1 MSENTTQ
8 SPHTLKRIVDS
19 SSSSPSL
26 GDSKHLPETMF
37 HQPNYQTP
45 LSRRVHTWVPD
56 ADVSQLTT
64 SARSSVKSSPL
75 NSPLFSKLHETY
87 DRSVS
92 PCEIPTTELIRLR
105 ELSRSPLLREIT
117 NEYVE
122 DQNTNNTTTN
132 ITLADESLEL
142 RASAGAGADDDSD
155 DVEEIHRPI
164 NSPLRPDSKS
174 PISKVS
180 SRKKLMVTLGL
191 TALME
196 EQIDLRLA
204 SGDNPTVVMEL
215 DLDGNVRYLS
225 QNWEVI
231 VGTSIKKIIGKPISN
246 IVIGNGPDDLNVFVV
261 AMNQMVKDDISYKVK
276 FVTAT
281 NTIDVDK
288 SLPTDQDATSE
299 STDDGDVDIEEAS
312 PTNEFDPVNDE
323 EAEAEVDSLSE
334 TSSKVSNNGEI
345 IELEA
350 QGILI
355 HDSKTKLPTHA
366 MWTIKPF
373 THIDVQLSIPPNL
386 IDLLGFGAEIFE
398 GYLQSVQDLG
408 IIDEELVPQPKSIL
422 CRICESNIPAWFIE
436 RHSELCL
443 VEHRIGEELQQCQ
456 DLLNDQKEELSS
468 MIDALAAS
476 VALQSNMYN
485 QAISPPNSVSGVIG
499 MSSSLNSSASS
510 ISTSL
515 SSSSS
520 NAITAL
526 IPPHIE
532 YKGVPIS
539 CIPQTSS
546 PSFEDSP
553 KLANQVLKKN
563 YMNQLNISRRYPYNI
578 IQRLLDLVNDALN
591 INPALEVSDELT
603 SENRF
608 EFSPNSERV
617 INNILNWKLTETTT
631 DVGLMLLIEDTQT
644 LTQNKIDIISRLIS
658 VLQYSNK
665 IKHEVDNLVLETVKD
680 TVNRVREQTFLN
692 EQASLI
698 PDSETDERTL
708 SQVKAHLRTSSGSSL
723 TVNLDPT
730 QSLHPGIVAPKP
742 SRTPILLDSSDEHN
756 TFLITPTDILLRG
769 RSPNIRSNS
778 SGSGKNDLRKSLGDR
793 ELSIPEHSISTSPN
807 ELRHTSSSSSFRN
820 SIISALGPTS
830 AKDLLESFQDFDLN
844 NKKPPLEG
852 VTTNNSNNST
862 FLSPRRHLSP
872 APPYVERKSLS
883 SFQRNTLTHKSS
895 IASLDVG
902 ENQLMPP
909 NLGILSSSDKTLAT
923 NSPPPNVSH
932 IINPPPFISI
942 PTTLG
947 AAVGSISSER
957 RSTSGG
963 CYPQHTPTSQ
973 RNSLPNLTPILSASL
988 LKQPLSP
995 LLVSQAPVNKQPS
1008 GGDIRDYE
1016 VIKPISKGAFGS
1028 VFLAKKRLTGE
1039 YVAIKCLKK
1048 KDMIVKN
1055 QVLNVKSERAVMMRQ
1070 SDSPYVAQLYASF
1083 QLKDYL
1089 YLVMEYLNGGDV
1101 ATLVKMLGTL
1111 DDSWTRQ
1118 YIAEIV
1124 VGVDDLHRR
1133 GIIHRDLKPDNVL
1146 IDKRGHLKL
1155 TDFGLSRIGIVKRQ
1169 ERSHRKSSAGD
1180 TGIELFRK
1188 SITNAMMMAATGPTG
1203 SAIADD
1209 NSTHHKRTSS
1219 ITPFSLSPK
1228 TEFTKLNTSSLMTGS
1243 SSMTNSPVFE
1253 KSSFM
1258 SFKNSQPIGTVS
1270 NFLLSNAA
1278 TGNSSIDSGV
1288 RSSSI
1293 SGGSA
1298 YGVEQSPLIKPIIPR
1313 NVSESSFAILEDDS
1327 SSSDLTSGNA
1337 TSTHL
1342 SASGEG
1348 SSHFAIG
1355 SEPMKHSHSALG
1367 TASHLL
1373 QSFTQSQSQGQGH
1386 NSSSSVLSYALFDP
1400 QNQKNEKEIRFV
1412 GTPDYL
1418 APETIQGLG
1427 QSDALDWWSIGCML
1441 FEFLFGYAPF
1451 HADTPD
1457 KVFTNILQGTI
1468 DWPPIAPDELLKY
1481 CRPEAQDLIQ
1491 KLLTL
1496 DPQKRLGSNG
1506 SHEIMSHPYFN
1517 GIDWDNLFE
1526 SEAPFVPHLEDPEST
1541 EYFDSRGAEL
1551 LQLPRDEELND
1562 INDEYHQ
1569 HSEYNHQLH
1578 SLGGRSGSD
1587 TSDLLLLPGSGGGGG
1602 GKRER
1607 RSSRLADPTEFG
1619 SFHFRNLNVLE
1630 KANKD
1635 VINRLK
1641 SEHLEHRNSFSSS
1654 TSDVSTP
1661 SSRSRGYS
1669 FTGTSTFKKPVSPV
1683 IRAVSPSKMFDSP
1696 QSVFST
1702 PTSTNPRHGSLTTAG
1717 SYSSSEEQPIS
1728 QQPLPLPQVPADVIR
1743 HRSSLNSLTKHV
1755 FRPSGSTCTDSPTSL
1770 DNEDQKSSALLRVQK
1785 RRESLR
1791 RGGSIGGHS
1800 SGSFSSGGTQYGS
1813 GGSGTIPPFSLD
1825 SPHMLA
1831 QPEIDV
1837 LYCELIS
1844 AVRLNVSKLLEK
1856 CGCVVVAITN
1866 GDEFVRRATSQ
1877 VKFDLIFTALK
1888 LPKVSAIDA
1897 VKLIKFTTGVNVTTP
1912 IIALTAFK
1920 DEACEAGIFDEIIE
1934 KPVEFNQLQHV
1945 IHKFMRHDEAIES
1958 DNEN

>member
-1 MSENTTQ
+1 MDSET
-8 SPHTLKRIVDS
+8 SRPGIV
-19 SSSSPSL
+19 
-26 GDSKHLPETMF
+26 
-37 HQPNYQTP
+37 
-45 LSRRVHTWVPD
+45 
-56 ADVSQLTT
+56 
-64 SARSSVKSSPL
+64 RSSAGSSPL
-75 NSPLFSKLHETY
+75 GSPLIAKLHENY

-92 PCEIPTTELIRLR
+92 PCEIPIAELRRLR

-117 NEYVE
+117 NDYVE
-122 DQNTNNTTTN
+122 ETANESTIKST
-132 ITLADESLEL
+132 DESFQLLVELEP
-142 RASAGAGADDDSD
+142 DSD
-155 DVEEIHRPI
+155 SDSELHRPI

-174 PISKVS
+174 PVIRVP
-180 SRKKLMVTLGL
+180 SRKKPMANLGL

-204 SGDNPTVVMEL
+204 SGDNPTAVMEL

-246 IVIGNGPDDLNVFVV
+246 IVIGNGPEDLNVFVV
-261 AMNQMVKDDISYKVK
+261 AMNQMIKDDISYKVK

-281 NTIDVDK
+281 NNIKIDK
-288 SLPTDQDATSE
+288 SLTTDQDADTS
-299 STDDGDVDIEEAS
+299 SDLTDDGNNEISATDEFSPLDEDIETS
-312 PTNEFDPVNDE
+312 
-323 EAEAEVDSLSE
+323 SE

-355 HDSKTKLPTHA
+355 HDSKSKLPTHA

-373 THIDVQLSIPPNL
+373 TYIDVQLTIPPNL

-398 GYLQSVQDLG
+398 GYLQSLQDLG

-436 RHSELCL
+436 RHSELCV
-443 VEHRIGEELQQCQ
+443 VEHRIDEELQQCQ
-456 DLLNDQKEELSS
+456 DMLNDQKDEL
-468 MIDALAAS
+468 MGMLET
-476 VALQSNMYN
+476 LTLYN
-485 QAISPPNSVSGVIG
+485 ISAQPSPPAISPTSSLSGIIG
-499 MSSSLNSSASS
+499 TSPPLNSSTSS
-510 ISTSL
+510 ISTT

-520 NAITAL
+520 NNVISPL
-526 IPPHIE
+526 SPPHIE
-532 YKGVPIS
+532 YKGFSIS

-563 YMNQLNISRRYPYNI
+563 YINQLHISRRYPYNI

-591 INPALEVSDELT
+591 INPAQEVTDEAT
-603 SENRF
+603 FESRF
-608 EFSPNSERV
+608 EFSPDSERV
-617 INNILNWKLTETTT
+617 INSILNWKISESTT
-631 DVGLMLLIEDTQT
+631 DVGLRLLIEDTQT

-698 PDSETDERTL
+698 PDADQIERTL
-708 SQVKAHLRTSSGSSL
+708 SEVRDRLSRSSSASLNTSVHL
-723 TVNLDPT
+723 PHP
-730 QSLHPGIVAPKP
+730 QHPGIVAPKP
-742 SRTPILLDSSDEHN
+742 SRTPIVLDSSDEN
-756 TFLITPTDILLRG
+756 GSFLVTPTDILLRG
-769 RSPNIRSNS
+769 RSPEIRSSGGSIGRLDPRS
-778 SGSGKNDLRKSLGDR
+778 SIGERP
-793 ELSIPEHSISTSPN
+793 LSIAEHSISTSPHD
-807 ELRHTSSSSSFRN
+807 LRHRSSSSSFCN
-820 SIISALGPTS
+820 NVVAALGPAS

-844 NKKPPLEG
+844 KRPPLEG
-852 VTTNNSNNST
+852 VSNHSA

-895 IASLDVG
+895 IVSLETGDS
-902 ENQLMPP
+902 QL
-909 NLGILSSSDKTLAT
+909 L
-923 NSPPPNVSH
+923 PPNVSVLQNSGNNSSSH
-932 IINPPPFISI
+932 SPPSSISHMINPPPTVST
-942 PTTLG
+942 PTILG
-947 AAVGSISSER
+947 PSPGSIVTER

-963 CYPQHTPTSQ
+963 SYHLTPTSQ
-973 RNSLPNLTPILSASL
+973 RNSLSNQTPVLSASQM
-988 LKQPLSP
+988 KQPLSP

-1048 KDMIVKN
+1048 RDMIAKN

-1070 SDSPYVAQLYASF
+1070 SDSPYVAQLYSSF

-1089 YLVMEYLNGGDV
+1089 YLVMEYLHGGDV

-1124 VGVDDLHRR
+1124 VGVDDLHKR
-1133 GIIHRDLKPDNVL
+1133 GIIHRDLKPDNIL
-1146 IDKRGHLKL
+1146 IDKMGHLKL

-1180 TGIELFRK
+1180 TGIELFRR
-1188 SITNAMMMAATGPTG
+1188 SITNAMMLANAGSMG

-1209 NSTHHKRTSS
+1209 VSIHHKRTSS

-1228 TEFTKLNTSSLMTGS
+1228 AEFSKLNTSGLMSGS
-1243 SSMTNSPVFE
+1243 NSVTNSPVLE
-1253 KSSFM
+1253 KASFV

-1270 NFLLSNAA
+1270 NFLLNNAS
-1278 TGNSSIDSGV
+1278 GSIDSGL
-1288 RSSSI
+1288 RSSSM
-1293 SGGSA
+1293 SGNSTT
-1298 YGVEQSPLIKPIIPR
+1298 GVEQSPLIKPIIPR
-1313 NVSESSFAILEDDS
+1313 NVSESSFAILEDE
-1327 SSSDLTSGNA
+1327 SSSDPTSGNA
-1337 TSTHL
+1337 TSSVL
-1342 SASGEG
+1342 STSGGG
-1348 SSHFAIG
+1348 SAFVLG
-1355 SEPMKHSHSALG
+1355 GEPMQHSHSSLAG
-1367 TASHLL
+1367 AHSHLL
-1373 QSFTQSQSQGQGH
+1373 QSSGQPQTP
-1386 NSSSSVLSYALFDP
+1386 SSTALSSYALFDP
-1400 QNQKNEKEIRFV
+1400 QNEKKEEVIRFV

-1451 HADTPD
+1451 HADSPD
-1457 KVFTNILQGTI
+1457 QVFTNILLGTI
-1468 DWPPIAPDELLKY
+1468 DWPPLSPDEMLKY
-1481 CRPEAQDLIQ
+1481 CSPEAKDLIQ

-1506 SHEIMSHPYFN
+1506 SEEIKSHPYFN
-1517 GIDWDNLFE
+1517 GIDWDDLFE
-1526 SEAPFVPHLEDPEST
+1526 CEAPFIPQLDDPEST
-1541 EYFDSRGAEL
+1541 EYFDARGAEM
-1551 LQLPRDEELND
+1551 LQLPRDEDAGELLLSD
-1562 INDEYHQ
+1562 DFRR
-1569 HSEYNHQLH
+1569 HSEGNHMA
-1578 SLGGRSGSD
+1578 RSGSD
-1587 TSDLLLLPGSGGGGG
+1587 ASDLLMIPGS

-1607 RSSRLADPTEFG
+1607 RGSRLADPTEFG

-1641 SEHLEHRNSFSSS
+1641 NEHLEHRNSFSSS

-1669 FTGTSTFKKPVSPV
+1669 FTGSSTFKKPVPPV
-1683 IRAVSPSKMFDSP
+1683 IRAVSPSKMLDSP

-1702 PTSTNPRHGSLTTAG
+1702 PVSAHPRHGSLTTAG
-1717 SYSSSEEQPIS
+1717 SYSSSEEQ
-1728 QQPLPLPQVPADVIR
+1728 QVPPDMLR

-1755 FRPSGSTCTDSPTSL
+1755 FKPSGACTDSPTSL
-1770 DNEDQKSSALLRVQK
+1770 DNEDLKSSALLRVQK

-1791 RGGSIGGHS
+1791 RGGSIGATGSHS
-1800 SGSFSSGGTQYGS
+1800 SGSFSSGNTHIG
-1813 GGSGTIPPFSLD
+1813 GGSGSISYPPFSLD
-1825 SPHMLA
+1825 SPHLFS

-1856 CGCVVVAITN
+1856 CGCIVVAITD

-1912 IIALTAFK
+1912 IIALTAFR
-1920 DEACEAGIFDEIIE
+1920 DEAAEAGVFDDILE
-1934 KPVEFNQLQHV
+1934 KPVELNQLQHV
-1945 IHKFMRHDEAIES
+1945 VHKFMRHDEAIES
-1958 DNEN
+1958 DNENM